1 LKFSKIYFQAWERF
15 SLATI
20 WSEKMTVI
28 TIGYKKER
36 VANRT
41 FYPSE
46 TPVWRCFLR
55 NAMYV
60 KEKGLYDITP
70 QQVIIF

>member
-1 LKFSKIYFQAWERF
+1 MS
-15 SLATI
+15 
-20 WSEKMTVI
+20 VI

-41 FYPSE
+41 FCPLE

-55 NAMYV
+55 DAMSV
-60 KEKGLYDITP
+60 KEKGLSDITP